1 LFEEKNLS
9 IFLVNRNKGTIIN
22 LHYNIQQTLYNA
34 YHASNRH
41 RLLSNK
47 KCVLSMCLCSFCLC
61 EFRKILRK
69 FRTRPI
75 ELGVY
80 QAWNI
85 KKAWNIKGIVS
96 RNWGR
101 MQMVLLDRFEV
112 CKIPLNFYF
121 KFKA

>member
-1 LFEEKNLS
+1 
-9 IFLVNRNKGTIIN
+9 
-22 LHYNIQQTLYNA
+22 
-34 YHASNRH
+34 
-41 RLLSNK
+41 
-47 KCVLSMCLCSFCLC
+47 MCLCSFCLC

-121 KFKA
+121 KFKFHFKLDFFSKWHLSEYALALDFL